1 MFSQFSHKDLVG
13 WLILIQWITR
23 LFVHFA
29 LKGTKKS
36 SLRKWIP
43 HIHFILFWL
52 CTFFPILQTKIVI
65 SNDNLAFGYRACSD
79 CTQEEIGVYLWCQT
93 RWQLPT
99 IQCVRLKPDPSHPM
113 TFSHHTH
120 PKVGCTAVQVELG
133 AFSSKP
139 GGGDKS
145 YKWQTNDVPAV
156 ILSYLSVSDCDLC
169 ASFRPGQ
176 SEAGLL
182 LHRHLLSQQHLRVC
196 VLLLPTRVT
205 APQLTS
211 PPSNE
216 RSGKTKL
223 SFLAHAHTKKKRKK
237 ERMHHKNK
245 NKLWLVPFTNSA
257 ASIPVK

>member
-1 MFSQFSHKDLVG
+1 MLRLHTGRDWSLFVMPNEVAAANNPVCQAETWSVTPDDLFSSHSPKG
-13 WLILIQWITR
+13 WLY
-23 LFVHFA
+23 
-29 LKGTKKS
+29 S
-36 SLRKWIP
+36 
-43 HIHFILFWL
+43 
-52 CTFFPILQTKIVI
+52 CTSGAGSFLVQT
-65 SNDNLAFGYRACSD
+65 
-79 CTQEEIGVYLWCQT
+79 
-93 RWQLPT
+93 
-99 IQCVRLKPDPSHPM
+99 
-113 TFSHHTH
+113 
-120 PKVGCTAVQVELG
+120 
-133 AFSSKP
+133 
-139 GGGDKS
+139 GGGLS
-145 YKWQTNDVPAV
+145 FINHINDRQMMFLLLFYH
-156 ILSYLSVSDCDLC
+156 ICLSDCDLC

-223 SFLAHAHTKKKRKK
+223 SFLAHAHTKKKKKK